1 MDKKAKK
8 SEYNRKFRELQKS
21 KGEIKTT
28 EPKVKEKVKEKVE
41 VKVEAKPEAKP
52 NFFFQ
57 TLKNKLMESAIIILI
72 PITLKTIQILASKI
86 SSTVQ
91 SQILQ
96 PTLQREENQSSIII
110 STETNF

>member
-21 KGEIKTT
+21 KIENETVA
-28 EPKVKEKVKEKVE
+28 PKVKEKVKEKVE
-41 VKVEAKPEAKP
+41 VKPEP

-57 TLKNKLMESAIIILI
+57 TLKNKMMESAIILLI
-72 PITLKTIQILASKI
+72 PIGLKTIQILASKI
-86 SSTVQ
+86 SSAVQ
-91 SQILQ
+91 SQVLQ
-96 PTLQREENQSSIII
+96 PTLQQEENQSFNII

>member
-1 MDKKAKK
+1 MDKKQKK

-21 KGEIKTT
+21 KIQNETVA
-28 EPKVKEKVKEKVE
+28 PKVKEKVE

-57 TLKNKLMESAIIILI
+57 TLKNKLMESAIILII
-72 PITLKTIQILASKI
+72 PIGLKMIPILVSRI

-91 SQILQ
+91 SQVLQ
-96 PTLQREENQSSIII
+96 PASQQEVIQSSIII

>member
-21 KGEIKTT
+21 KGKIKTT
-28 EPKVKEKVKEKVE
+28 EPKVKEKVE
-41 VKVEAKPEAKP
+41 VKVEAKP

-57 TLKNKLMESAIIILI
+57 TLKNKIIETSIILLI
-72 PITLKTIQILASKI
+72 PIGLKTIQILASKI
-86 SSTVQ
+86 SSTVH
-91 SQILQ
+91 SQVLQ

>member
-21 KGEIKTT
+21 KIQNETVA
-28 EPKVKEKVKEKVE
+28 PKVQFKVKEKVE
-41 VKVEAKPEAKP
+41 VKPEVKP

-57 TLKNKLMESAIIILI
+57 TLKNKMMETMILALI
-72 PITLKTIQILASKI
+72 PIGLKTIQILASRI

-91 SQILQ
+91 SQVLQ
-96 PTLQREENQSSIII
+96 PTLQREENQSLNIIHM
-110 STETNF
+110 ETNF

>member
-21 KGEIKTT
+21 KIQNETVAS
-28 EPKVKEKVKEKVE
+28 KVQLKEQ

-57 TLKNKLMESAIIILI
+57 TLKNKLMESAIILLI
-72 PITLKTIQILASKI
+72 PIGLKTIQILASKI

>member
-1 MDKKAKK
+1 MDIKKAKK

-21 KGEIKTT
+21 KIQNETVA
-28 EPKVKEKVKEKVE
+28 PKVREKVE

-57 TLKNKLMESAIIILI
+57 TLKNKMMESAIILLI
-72 PITLKTIQILASKI
+72 PIGLKMIPILVSKI

>member
-1 MDKKAKK
+1 MDIKKAKK

-21 KGEIKTT
+21 KIQNETVA
-28 EPKVKEKVKEKVE
+28 PKVREKVE
-41 VKVEAKPEAKP
+41 VKVEAKP

-57 TLKNKLMESAIIILI
+57 TLKNKMMESAIILLI
-72 PITLKTIQILASKI
+72 PIGLKTIQILALKI
-86 SSTVQ
+86 SSTVH
-91 SQILQ
+91 SQVLQ

>member
-1 MDKKAKK
+1 MDNKKAKK

-41 VKVEAKPEAKP
+41 VKPEEKP

-57 TLKNKLMESAIIILI
+57 TLKNKMMESAIILLI
-72 PITLKTIQILASKI
+72 PIGLKTIQILALKI
-86 SSTVQ
+86 SSTVH
-91 SQILQ
+91 SQVLQ

>member
-21 KGEIKTT
+21 KGEIKTI
-28 EPKVKEKVKEKVE
+28 EPKVREKVE

-57 TLKNKLMESAIIILI
+57 TLKNKIIETSIILLI
-72 PITLKTIQILASKI
+72 PIGLKTIQILASKI
-86 SSTVQ
+86 SSTIH
-91 SQILQ
+91 SQGLQ
-96 PTLQREENQSSIII
+96 HTLQREENQSFNII

>member
-21 KGEIKTT
+21 KIQNETVA
-28 EPKVKEKVKEKVE
+28 PKVQLKEQ

-57 TLKNKLMESAIIILI
+57 TLKNKMMESAIILLI
-72 PITLKTIQILASKI
+72 PIGLKTIQILASKI
-86 SSTVQ
+86 SSAVQ
-91 SQILQ
+91 SQVLQ
-96 PTLQREENQSSIII
+96 PTLQQEVNQSFNIT

>member
-21 KGEIKTT
+21 KIQNETV
-28 EPKVKEKVKEKVE
+28 PPKVKEKVE
-41 VKVEAKPEAKP
+41 VKVEAKP

-57 TLKNKLMESAIIILI
+57 TLKNKLMESAIILII
-72 PITLKTIQILASKI
+72 PIGLKTIQILASRI

-91 SQILQ
+91 SQVLQ
-96 PTLQREENQSSIII
+96 PTLQQDGNQSSIII

>member
-8 SEYNRKFRELQKS
+8 SEYNRKFREIQKS
-21 KGEIKTT
+21 KIQNETVA
-28 EPKVKEKVKEKVE
+28 PKVQFKVKEKVE
-41 VKVEAKPEAKP
+41 VKPEAKP

-57 TLKNKLMESAIIILI
+57 TLKNKLMESAIILLI
-72 PITLKTIQILASKI
+72 PIGLKMIPILISRI

-91 SQILQ
+91 SQVLQ

>member
-1 MDKKAKK
+1 MDIKKAKK

-21 KGEIKTT
+21 TIQNETVA
-28 EPKVKEKVKEKVE
+28 PKVQLKEQ

-57 TLKNKLMESAIIILI
+57 TIKNKMMESAIILLI
-72 PITLKTIQILASKI
+72 PIGLKMIPILVSKI

-91 SQILQ
+91 SQVLQ
-96 PTLQREENQSSIII
+96 PTLQREENQSLNIIHM
-110 STETNF
+110 ETNF

>member
-21 KGEIKTT
+21 KIQNETVA
-28 EPKVKEKVKEKVE
+28 PKVQLKEQ

-57 TLKNKLMESAIIILI
+57 TSKNKLMESAIILIIPIGLKMIPILI
-72 PITLKTIQILASKI
+72 SRISSKI

-96 PTLQREENQSSIII
+96 PTLQREENHSLNIIHM
-110 STETNF
+110 ETNF